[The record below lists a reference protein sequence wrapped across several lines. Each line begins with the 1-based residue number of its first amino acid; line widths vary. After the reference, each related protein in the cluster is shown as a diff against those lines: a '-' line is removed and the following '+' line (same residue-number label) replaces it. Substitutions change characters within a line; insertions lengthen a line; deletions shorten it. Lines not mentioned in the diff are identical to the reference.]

1 MEIETSPFGD
11 KTLREVVCEVLG
23 GRKMT
28 QTELVVAM
36 LEGGYQTSM
45 TPKALRDAVG
55 VVLRGDERFGET
67 GGKWEARSA

>member
-1 MEIETSPFGD
+1 MEFLPFGD
-11 KTLREVVCEVLG
+11 KTLAVVVRQVLG

-45 TPKALRDAVG
+45 NPQKPRDAVG
-55 VVLRGDERFGET
+55 VVLREGAFSGK
-67 GGKWEARSA
+67 GGKWAAV